1 MQKISVLLATGNMY
15 LCVYVGPENVPSEC
29 ELALALS
36 LLGSKPGSTSQRFSM
51 LSAVRRAWPDDPV
64 GVLGCMMLEDVVLA
78 PGEAVMIPAGC
89 PHAYVCG
96 GWARCG
102 CGTLGLPGPL
112 QGQLRHVVHAE

>member
-1 MQKISVLLATGNMY
+1 VH
-15 LCVYVGPENVPSEC
+15 VGPENVPSEC

-36 LLGSKPGSTSQRFSM
+36 LLGSKPGSTSQRFAM

-89 PHAYVCG
+89 PHAYGCG
-96 GWARCG
+96 GCASC
-102 CGTLGLPGPL
+102 
-112 QGQLRHVVHAE
+112 